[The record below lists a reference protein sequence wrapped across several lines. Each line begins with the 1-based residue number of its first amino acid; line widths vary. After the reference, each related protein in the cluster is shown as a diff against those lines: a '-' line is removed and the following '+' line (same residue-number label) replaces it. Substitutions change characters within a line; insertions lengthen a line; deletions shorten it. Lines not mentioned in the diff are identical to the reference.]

1 MRYHKWNHEDNSV
14 TVDLTAHE
22 VSVIV
27 QCLRIVRESTTD
39 IQIEGAES
47 EEEVQETISALRE
60 TVENVIRVFN
70 PIVHQAFMD
79 ALKFWNPEQF
89 N

>member
-1 MRYHKWNHEDNSV
+1 MRYHRWNSKDNSV

-27 QCLRIVRESTTD
+27 QCLRIVRESTTE
-39 IQIEGAES
+39 IQVEGAES
-47 EEEVQETISALRE
+47 DEEVQETISALRE
-60 TVENVIRVFN
+60 TVENVIRAFN

-79 ALKFWNPEQF
+79 ALKFWHPEQF